1 MVESKKNIERLYEI
15 KKISQNSRIIPELFQ
30 NDSRIIPELY
40 YSRWTGYKLSKN
52 VISNAD
58 LYTMI
63 SSYYCYNYCQ
73 QDTISF

>member
-40 YSRWTGYKLSKN
+40 YSR
-52 VISNAD
+52 
-58 LYTMI
+58 
-63 SSYYCYNYCQ
+63 
-73 QDTISF
+73 